1 MAEKHTSI
9 RGGLYKCLG
18 CGQIITLPDERDTML
33 VINGTSVNVNLV
45 GEKSAIKVHVFTGG
59 LPNGLYLLHRCDSS
73 HVCVCDFIG
82 LEVKEDG

>member
-33 VINGTSVNVNLV
+33 VIN
-45 GEKSAIKVHVFTGG
+45 
-59 LPNGLYLLHRCDSS
+59 
-73 HVCVCDFIG
+73 
-82 LEVKEDG
+82 

>member
-33 VINGTSVNVNLV
+33 AINGTSANVNLV
-45 GEKSAIKVHVFTGG
+45 GEKSAKRFTF
-59 LPNGLYLLHRCDSS
+59 LPVAFPMGFIFSTAATLPAFVCATSS
-73 HVCVCDFIG
+73 AWR
-82 LEVKEDG
+82 